1 MFRIDH
7 DTSTRIERIIRLME
21 SGNIQINN
29 TEPSAPPEVQE
40 LVDEERRLI
49 EYSRSIVSA

>member
-7 DTSTRIERIIRLME
+7 ETSTRIERIIRLME
-21 SGNIQINN
+21 SGNIRINN

-40 LVDEERRLI
+40 LVDEEQRLI